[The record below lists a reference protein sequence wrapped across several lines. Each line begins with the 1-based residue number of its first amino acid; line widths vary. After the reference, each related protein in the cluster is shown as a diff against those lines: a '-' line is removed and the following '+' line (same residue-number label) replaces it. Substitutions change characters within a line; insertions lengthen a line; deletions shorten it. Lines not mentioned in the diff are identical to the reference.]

1 MKLHL
6 PKMLTAA
13 LLAVSAVTASAAT
26 YSGTVYTYNGDLFN
40 KNDIAYSQFYVT
52 TYDGDVA
59 TVHTDQVVQPSAN
72 NNWSAVSAIWGGQNY
87 INTFRFDANYG
98 QSRKSAVY
106 SFGPFGIGGI
116 IVDEGAEGFSIS
128 NTGNNKRN
136 LYLGTTVSGATAYST
151 IKEDFSLNQTST
163 NQESIIHLRGGQVFD
178 VASGKTF
185 HINQSNGNALDF
197 GSQLTVQGGGTVAF
211 DGSSRV
217 ALTSA
222 ATLTVETGS
231 TVTFAGAVTGLSNT
245 ITNNGIINFGST
257 VAVADFSGFDG
268 DVVYSDTNNG
278 FVTSAE
284 YTLIEGTGTSNLTAV
299 QYGTTTLT
307 VTDNK
312 VNVDEADYS
321 TYYLNDDDATVSIAA
336 AAGEAQSHEGTLA
349 NIVVKGA
356 DTGITSDST
365 GMILNSLSLGAGAGT
380 TVSGTEQLTV
390 GAVTFSAGSKLAL
403 AEDAS
408 VKVLTKPTF
417 TTGSQVTVAEGS
429 VLDLSSYTSNPDAI
443 EAIAANV
450 TGAGSVKIA
459 ATGEL
464 SFSENGTTTVLTAL
478 EGFSDAEFNGKG
490 WVAGSYGHIFNIGDG
505 SRTGSLKAA
514 GTLRLESKVH
524 VNVNQGSSLVVDGT
538 LAMGHKQAGN
548 PGHLVVNG
556 GTLTVGHILLQDDTT
571 ANTFSLTN
579 ATVEVT
585 QAGDVFTG
593 TGAATA
599 VTTSG
604 LLVKNLS
611 DGDITWNHASDYA
624 GGDLAV
630 DANGHTITLGVAGG
644 TSTLHNTIEVQ
655 DGDTVGFAGTWDVS
669 HLAGDAQPTY
679 KDGVSDGNG
688 YASLEIAVQLATG
701 AITAESDA
709 ATFIIKGVAG
719 TLDHA
724 TGKVTTSSEPDYATY
739 FLNENFETYSDII
752 EVAAQHQELT
762 GGIVVAEDAVLLAD
776 ADMDMSVVSAS
787 SKGTVEIDED
797 VVVTAA
803 GGTQAVQLT
812 GAGIYALAA
821 NTQTL
826 GSVNVDY
833 FSGNVR
839 LSGNITDINL
849 DGNLGSANVEFK
861 GLSGYFKNLDEGT
874 DATYEGNIHL
884 ENDGDTPAIKITNG
898 YSRTES
904 EYIFAGDISGE
915 GTWELN
921 CGATQHYVF
930 TGDLYDWNG
939 EFKVTNSGGNNGGT
953 SLAFRENA
961 TTVYAAITRNGGT
974 LKLSVENYATFNGD
988 VTGVTSL
995 TVAEGYSA
1003 TFNGTASIGS
1013 LIGAGEV
1020 YMENDLTLTGTT
1032 TSSADGDTNFTGTL
1046 MLRYGTS
1053 LTVTGNVDLG
1063 NHLIASADNAITV
1076 EGSLAL
1082 TEGSFI
1088 GDQTI
1093 QNSGTVTLSGVVVD
1107 SMGTHLGEEA
1117 HFDLNGHETGS
1128 SNYYHGV
1135 TGDYV
1140 QVVDG
1145 GTSSGTVN
1153 YEGRT
1158 FDLQGNGRA
1167 VVGEDEVEYNT
1178 YYVGGETSVEDITNG
1193 EHADELWFIEV
1204 MHGGTLDVN
1213 TSTQATIKAQD
1224 GATVKGNQAQ
1234 ESVEIATGA
1243 EVKYTNGI
1251 SSTEGVYVYG
1261 LDGVSVTNNSGS
1273 AATYGGLD
1281 DATMAVEAD
1290 ALSSIANEEYVV
1302 NNQLSVTRVEHQ
1314 GDGELTLA
1322 HVNGDALSVVETG
1335 TADLILQ
1342 GITATTLSELT
1353 IGGGA
1358 TVGVYTDTTKATEG
1372 TVTID
1377 AAGVLT
1383 AGGSTLLANLT
1394 LVGDSTLDV
1403 RGGGDN
1409 ALTLGSTLKVDTTTS
1424 FINLDND
1431 TLIAL
1436 DALQV
1441 GQRLALVKAKDGT
1454 TLAYGGEYADAWFD
1468 GMFNREGSQYT
1479 LAGDFQVFADS
1490 DAFGLVKFSNTPEP
1504 TTGTLSLLALA
1515 ALAARRRKH

>member
-6 PKMLTAA
+6 PKMLSVA
-13 LLAVSAVTASAAT
+13 LLSACAAISANADVPYT
-26 YSGTVYTYNGDLFN
+26 GSVYTWNNTTSGSDPAFGNYAL
-40 KNDIAYSQFYVT
+40 T
-52 TYDGDVA
+52 TYDEQGNPTVTSTVISGRAGNWDDVK
-59 TVHTDQVVQPSAN
+59 
-72 NNWSAVSAIWGGQNY
+72 AIFASDAIQTGNTLRFDSTHGQNVKTLSY
-87 INTFRFDANYG
+87 TFT
-98 QSRKSAVY
+98 
-106 SFGPFGIGGI
+106 PFTVGGI
-116 IVDEGAEGFSIS
+116 IVEEGATGFSIQSGGS
-128 NTGNNKRN
+128 NNRAFFLGNKDGSASYNE
-136 LYLGTTVSGATAYST
+136 
-151 IKEDFSLNQTST
+151 IHEDFAINKTTGGLTLN
-163 NQESIIHLRGGQVFD
+163 LRGAETFD
-178 VASGKTF
+178 VAAGKTF
-185 HINQSNGNALDF
+185 TLKSNRDIAMTGSLTVTGEGTVDFAQGNAAMASDF
-197 GSQLTVQGGGTVAF
+197 TLEVQQG
-211 DGSSRV
+211 
-217 ALTSA
+217 
-222 ATLTVETGS
+222 ATLK
-231 TVTFAGAVTGLSNT
+231 FAGAVTGLSNT
-245 ITNNGIINFGST
+245 ITNNGTINFGST
-257 VAVADFSGFDG
+257 VAVGGFDGFDG
-268 DVVYSDTNNG
+268 DVVYSAGNNG

-307 VTDNK
+307 VTNNK

-321 TYYLNDDDATVSIAA
+321 TYYLNDDAATVSIAA

-349 NIVVKGA
+349 NIVVKGT

-390 GAVTFSAGSKLAL
+390 VAVTFGAGSKLAL

-429 VLDLSSYTSNPDAI
+429 VLDLSSYSSNPDAI

-644 TSTLHNTIEVQ
+644 TSTLHNTIEVK

-688 YASLEIAVQLATG
+688 YATLEIAVQLATG

-776 ADMDMSVVSAS
+776 ADMSMSVVAAS
-787 SKGTVEIDED
+787 SKGTVDIDED

-812 GAGIYALAA
+812 GSGTYALAA

-833 FSGNVR
+833 YGGYVR

-861 GLSGYFKNLDEGT
+861 GLSGYFKNLAEGT

-884 ENDGDTPAIKITNG
+884 VNDGDTPALKIANG

-904 EYIFAGDISGE
+904 EYIFTGDISGE

-921 CGATQHYVF
+921 CGATQHYVL
-930 TGDLYDWNG
+930 TGYLDDWSG

-953 SLAFRENA
+953 SLAFREDA
-961 TTVYAAITRNGGT
+961 TTVNAAITRNGGT
-974 LKLSVENYATFNGD
+974 LKLIVENYATFYGD

-995 TVAEGYSA
+995 TVAEGYGA

-1020 YMENDLTLTGTT
+1020 EMYNDLTLTGTT

-1046 MLRYGTS
+1046 MLKYGNS

-1063 NHLIASADNAITV
+1063 GHLAAAGDNAITV

-1082 TEGSFI
+1082 TEGSYI

-1093 QNSGTVTLSGVVVD
+1093 QNSGTVTLSGVDVS
-1107 SMGTHLGEEA
+1107 SMGTHVGEDA
-1117 HFDLNGHETGS
+1117 HFDLDGHETGS
-1128 SNYYHGV
+1128 SNYYEGV
-1135 TGDYV
+1135 TGAYV
-1140 QVVDG
+1140 QVVNG
-1145 GTSSGTVN
+1145 GTSSGTVDF
-1153 YEGRT
+1153 EGRT

-1224 GATVKGNQAQ
+1224 GATVKGSQAQ
-1234 ESVEIATGA
+1234 ESVEIAAGA
-1243 EVKYTNGI
+1243 EVKYAYGI
-1251 SSTEGVYVYG
+1251 SSTEGVYVFG

-1290 ALSSIANEEYVV
+1290 ALSSSVSEQFVV
-1302 NNQLSVTRVEHQ
+1302 NNQLSVSTVTHGGE
-1314 GDGELTLA
+1314 GELTLA
-1322 HVNGDALSVVETG
+1322 HVNGDALSVVETD

-1383 AGGSTLLANLT
+1383 AGDSTLLANL
-1394 LVGDSTLDV
+1394 VMEDDSTLLT
-1403 RGGGDN
+1403 GGVEK
-1409 ALTLGSTLKVDTTTS
+1409 ALHVGSTLTMGS
-1424 FINLDND
+1424 N
-1431 TLIAL
+1431 IAL
-1436 DALQV
+1436 DEATLRKLDDLAV
-1441 GQRLALVKAKDGT
+1441 GNYFWLIDAAAGSELSYTGS
-1454 TLAYGGEYADAWFD
+1454 YGEDAWFD
-1468 GMFNREGSQYT
+1468 SVFSRFASDGDYE
-1479 LAGDFQVFADS
+1479 LEGDFNIVFDS
-1490 DAFGLVKFSNTPEP
+1490 TDGFGLQKFSSVPEP
-1504 TTGTLSLLALA
+1504 TTGTLSLLALM
-1515 ALAARRRKH
+1515 ALAARRRRH

>member
-13 LLAVSAVTASAAT
+13 LLAAFTALAANT
-26 YSGTVYTYNGDLFN
+26 TAQAETAPGYSGLVITWNGTNSQNAGDLAGG
-40 KNDIAYSQFYVT
+40 KYIIT
-52 TYDGDVA
+52 TYDPASGF
-59 TVHTDQVVQPSAN
+59 TVTDDERTGWGGGSGAGAVLVCVN
-72 NNWSAVSAIWGGQNY
+72 NNQDR
-87 INTFRFDANYG
+87 NTLRFAADTYG
-98 QSRKSAVY
+98 QAEKTPVFTFNPLVLA
-106 SFGPFGIGGI
+106 GIV
-116 IVDEGAEGFSIS
+116 VDEGATGFSITS
-128 NTGNNKRN
+128 KNGGDRNIYLGNNN
-136 LYLGTTVSGATAYST
+136 ATVAYST
-151 IKEDFSLNQTST
+151 IKEDFTITKNSGSNTSKVYM
-163 NQESIIHLRGGQVFD
+163 RGTQVID
-178 VASGKTF
+178 VASDKTYTIF
-185 HINQSNGNALDF
+185 SRDGIDIS
-197 GSQLTVQGGGTVAF
+197 GSITVQGGGTL
-211 DGSSRV
+211 
-217 ALTSA
+217 ALS
-222 ATLTVETGS
+222 
-231 TVTFAGAVTGLSNT
+231 GAVTGLAHT

-257 VAVADFSGFDG
+257 VGVADFSGFDG
-268 DVVYSDTNNG
+268 TVNYSDGNNG

-284 YTLIEGTGTSNLTAV
+284 YTIIEGTGTSNLTAV
-299 QYGTTTLT
+299 QHGTTTLT

-336 AAGEAQSHEGTLA
+336 AAGEAQSHGGTLA
-349 NIVVKGA
+349 NIVVKGT
-356 DTGITSDST
+356 DTGITSDSN

-390 GAVTFSAGSKLAL
+390 GAVTFGSGSKLAL
-403 AEDAS
+403 AENAGL
-408 VKVLTKPTF
+408 KVLTKPTF
-417 TTGSQVTVAEGS
+417 TTGTQVTVAEGS
-429 VLDLSSYTSNPDAI
+429 VLDLSSYSSNPDAI

-450 TGAGSVKIA
+450 TGAGSVKIT

-688 YASLEIAVQLATG
+688 YATLEIAVQLATG

-739 FLNENFETYSDII
+739 FLNENAETYSDII

-762 GGIVVAEDAVLLAD
+762 GGIVVAENAILKVDEN
-776 ADMDMSVVSAS
+776 MDMSAVANAS
-787 SKGTVEIDED
+787 TGTVDIDEG
-797 VVVTAA
+797 VEVTAA
-803 GGTQAVQLT
+803 GGTQAVKLA
-812 GAGIYALAA
+812 GSGIYALAA

-826 GSVNVDY
+826 GSVTVNADDFDGY
-833 FSGNVR
+833 VR
-839 LSGNITDINL
+839 LSGTITDIDL
-849 DGNLGSANVEFK
+849 VGNLGSANVEFK
-861 GLSGYFKNLDEGT
+861 GLSGYFKNLNEGT
-874 DATYEGNIHL
+874 DDTFEGNIHL
-884 ENDGDTPAIKITNG
+884 VNDGDTPALKIANG

-904 EYIFAGDISGE
+904 EYIFTGDISGE

-921 CGATQHYVF
+921 CNATQHYVL
-930 TGDLYDWNG
+930 TGNLDDWSG
-939 EFKVTNSGGNNGGT
+939 EFLVTKSGGNNGGT
-953 SLAFRENA
+953 SLAFREDA
-961 TTVYAAITRNGGT
+961 EDVYASITRNGGT
-974 LKLSVENYATFNGD
+974 LRLIVENDATFHED
-988 VTGVTSL
+988 VTGITSL
-995 TVAEGYSA
+995 KVTEGNSA
-1003 TFNGTASIGS
+1003 TFEGTTSIGS
-1013 LIGAGEV
+1013 LIGAGNV
-1020 YMENDLTLTGTT
+1020 TANGDLTLTGTT
-1032 TSSADGDTNFTGTL
+1032 TSEAEGDTNFTGTL
-1046 MLRYGTS
+1046 TLGTS
-1053 LTVTGNVDLG
+1053 LTVAGNVDLG
-1063 NHLIASADNAITV
+1063 GHLNAGEHAITV
-1076 EGSLAL
+1076 QGTGSLTL
-1082 TEGSFI
+1082 TAGSTL
-1088 GDQTI
+1088 GSQAI
-1093 QNSGTVTLSGVVVD
+1093 QNSGSVSLTGLDVSAMEKQD
-1107 SMGTHLGEEA
+1107 GEDA
-1117 HFDLNGHETGS
+1117 HFDLAGQVTEGD
-1128 SNYYHGV
+1128 NYYEGN

-1145 GTSSGTVN
+1145 GTSTGTGLTWNAFADQTLVDGKIIVGQDQVIYDTYFVGGEDSISN
-1153 YEGRT
+1153 ISTGAHIG
-1158 FDLQGNGRA
+1158 DLQGIHVLNGA
-1167 VVGEDEVEYNT
+1167 TLTVDA
-1178 YYVGGETSVEDITNG
+1178 ET
-1193 EHADELWFIEV
+1193 
-1204 MHGGTLDVN
+1204 DV
-1213 TSTQATIKAQD
+1213 AIHAQD

-1234 ESVEIATGA
+1234 DRVEIAAGA

-1251 SSTEGVYVYG
+1251 SSTEEGVYVFG

-1290 ALSSIANEEYVV
+1290 ALSSIANDEYVV
-1302 NNQLSVTRVEHQ
+1302 NNQLSVSTVTHQ
-1314 GDGELTLA
+1314 GEGELTLA
-1322 HVNGDALSVVETG
+1322 HVNGDALNVVETD
-1335 TADLILQ
+1335 TAALILQ

-1358 TVGVYTDTTKATEG
+1358 SVGVYTDATKATEG

-1383 AGGSTLLANLT
+1383 AGDSTLRANLVMEDDSTLLTGGVQKALHVGSELT
-1394 LVGDSTLDV
+1394 MGSNISLDKATLQ
-1403 RGGGDN
+1403 
-1409 ALTLGSTLKVDTTTS
+1409 
-1424 FINLDND
+1424 
-1431 TLIAL
+1431 AL
-1436 DALQV
+1436 DGLAV
-1441 GQRLALVKAKDGT
+1441 GNYFWLIDAAEGSELSYTGS
-1454 TLAYGGEYADAWFD
+1454 YGEDAWFD
-1468 GMFNREGSQYT
+1468 SVFSRFASDGDYE
-1479 LAGDFQVFADS
+1479 LEGDFNIVFDS
-1490 DAFGLVKFSNTPEP
+1490 TDGFGLQKFSSVPEP
-1504 TTGTLSLLALA
+1504 MTGTLSLLALA
-1515 ALAARRRKH
+1515 ALAARRRKHN